1 MGTKRIAKSLAS
13 CGVALGILLT
23 GTGVAQ
29 AAPAV
34 NPAAA
39 ESISQVNSE
48 RELAKSLETLF
59 EDVLIVDD
67 RGNFVS
73 YNEKAAVDLLGAEEA
88 SKLTAQIAEVQKQGQ
103 SRTAHVGG
111 VPLAKAAAGQDFV
124 NCMVQNSVLGLI
136 SGAISGAYAELIREK
151 QWYEL
156 AEKIM
161 PKLVKAGFAGG
172 VVGLV
177 GSLGASAVQCA
188 FFD

>member
-1 MGTKRIAKSLAS
+1 MGTKKIAKSLTS
-13 CGVALGILLT
+13 CGIALGLLLT
-23 GTGVAQ
+23 GTGLAQ
-29 AAPAV
+29 AAPV
-34 NPAAA
+34 TSPAAA
-39 ESISQVNSE
+39 ESISQVKSV
-48 RELAKSLETLF
+48 RDLAKSLETLF
-59 EDVLIVDD
+59 EKVLVVDE

-88 SKLTAQIAEVQKQGQ
+88 SKLTAQIAEVQKQSQ
-103 SRTAHVGG
+103 SRTTTGG
-111 VPLAKAAAGQDFV
+111 VPISKAAAGQDFV

-136 SGAISGAYAELIREK
+136 SGAISGSYAELIREK